1 MLDHELLRT
10 FVAVVDTGSF
20 TRAAAQVFR
29 TQSAV
34 SMQMKRLEEQL
45 EKSLFVKEKRELQL
59 TEDGHKLIV
68 YARRILRLHDEALGV
83 LSTGME
89 SRPLLLGCPDDYVT
103 GVLPTLLEQIR
114 ERLPGLQVQVRT
126 GTSGQLR
133 QLMDDGQLDISVLT
147 RRPEKEEGYFLLQ
160 DKGIWLAPDAG
171 FIEQQSPLPLALVE
185 PDCKFHSTVVDGLT
199 KQGKAFSVICVSGHC
214 GLLIELVRRG
224 EAVTMLSAC
233 GVPDDLY
240 RIPAATGL
248 PEAPT
253 VEIVL
258 QNAAQPHPEMRT
270 DRLAE
275 IAERAAEMLG
285 KESG

>member
-45 EKSLFVKEKRELQL
+45 EKSLFIKEKRELQL

-83 LSTGME
+83 LSTGID

-103 GVLPTLLEQIR
+103 GVLPTLLEHIR
-114 ERLPGLQVQVRT
+114 ERLPELQVQVRT

-147 RRPEKEEGYFLLQ
+147 RRPQKEEGYFLLQ
-160 DKGIWLAPDAG
+160 DKGVWIAPDAAY
-171 FIEQQSPLPLALVE
+171 IDQQSPLPLALVE

-199 KQGKAFSVICVSGHC
+199 KQ
-214 GLLIELVRRG
+214 
-224 EAVTMLSAC
+224 
-233 GVPDDLY
+233 
-240 RIPAATGL
+240 
-248 PEAPT
+248 
-253 VEIVL
+253 
-258 QNAAQPHPEMRT
+258 
-270 DRLAE
+270 
-275 IAERAAEMLG
+275 
-285 KESG
+285 